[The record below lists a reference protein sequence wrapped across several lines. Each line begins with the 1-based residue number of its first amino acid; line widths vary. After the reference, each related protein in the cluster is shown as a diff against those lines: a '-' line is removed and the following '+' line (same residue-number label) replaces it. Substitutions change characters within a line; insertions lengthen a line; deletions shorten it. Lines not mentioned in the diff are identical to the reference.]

1 MQQVI
6 EIDKLHDEIWK
17 FDEPIRN
24 LEILLEKS
32 SAEEEIEL
40 IEATKEKI
48 RGLQAELECKQDLIM
63 QEESEAFEIFSGW
76 YNKRLSALYELYIIK
91 GKKLVKL
98 RVSQTVIDA
107 VKESCNL
114 G

>member
-1 MQQVI
+1 
-6 EIDKLHDEIWK
+6 
-17 FDEPIRN
+17 
-24 LEILLEKS
+24 
-32 SAEEEIEL
+32 
-40 IEATKEKI
+40 
-48 RGLQAELECKQDLIM
+48 M

-76 YNKRLSALYELYIIK
+76 YNKRLSALYELNIIK